1 MPMPTSPRPLV
12 TVLAC
17 LLAGAAGITWATAA
31 PSDAAPRASVLSSN
45 LAPDAATLAGARD
58 AVMPHVVSILVVRE
72 DFADGESKLSVS
84 SGSGTVI
91 DPQGHVI
98 TNAHVTDRGRS
109 FRVVFGDGREREAV
123 MVGQDTAADI
133 AVLRVQGEP
142 LPMPH
147 ARFAE
152 DADLASGETVVAMG
166 APWGLSNSLSAGV
179 VNNPRRLLV
188 SLFEDEADYED
199 QLAEDTPTG
208 RYYAWIQHDAA
219 IAPGNSGGPLVDL
232 RGRIVGV
239 NTRGMLFGGDLAFA
253 IPADDARAV
262 AEALIAHGRVQ
273 RSSLGLRLR
282 SLRGTGHDTGVLVN
296 AVQKGGVADRAGL
309 RPGDR
314 LLRLD
319 ELALHAPQAV
329 DVPAIQRRIAE
340 LPATRPVRLQIAP
353 ADGGALRTVELRPV
367 PAPIDRGPARAFAPF
382 GMVVQTLT
390 PAMAERR
397 RLPVE
402 GGLLVGS
409 LRTGGPATTARPP
422 IPAGAVLLSADGR
435 PLRRPAD
442 LSPWRTPQRPARP
455 VVLEF
460 LAQGERRIAA
470 LTPSWGDH
478 HREPLPELPKAWAG
492 IEVQPVPPS
501 LATPL
506 GLPSAGFRVTRLYPG
521 SPLASAGVQVGD
533 LLVALEGEAL
543 PALNDLRAE
552 LFAQRVREFE
562 IGQRVRFTGYRNGSP
577 KAWRA
582 TLVAAPLPAAA
593 LRSME
598 QRRLRTQLREL
609 GFFDRVERD
618 LPLDQAGVLVQA
630 VEPGGPAG
638 LAHLRAG
645 DVIVRIGDRR
655 VEDLDS
661 VAPALETL
669 ADEQGPARI
678 PVTILR
684 QGEAR
689 ILQLERHWLQ
699 ETAG

>member
-1 MPMPTSPRPLV
+1 MPMPFPLRLLV
-12 TVLAC
+12 PAMAWLLVGTPDVA
-17 LLAGAAGITWATAA
+17 LAGADSTDTTSA
-31 PSDAAPRASVLSSN
+31 ASVASPG
-45 LAPDAATLAGARD
+45 LAPGAVAMARARD

-91 DPQGHVI
+91 DSLGHVI

-109 FRVVFGDGREREAV
+109 FRVVFGDGREREAA

-133 AVLRVQGEP
+133 AVLRVRGEP

-152 DADLASGETVVAMG
+152 DANLASGETVVAMG

-199 QLAEDTPTG
+199 QLSEDTPTG

-232 RGRIVGV
+232 QGRIVGV

-262 AEALIAHGRVQ
+262 AEALIADGRVQ

-282 SLRGTGHDTGVLVN
+282 SLRGTGHNAGVLIN

-319 ELALHAPQAV
+319 GSALDAPQAV

-340 LPATRPVRLQIAP
+340 LPATRPVRLQVAP
-353 ADGGALRTVELRPV
+353 ADGGALRTVELLPV
-367 PAPIDRGPARAFAPF
+367 PAPVDRSPARAFAPF

-397 RLPVE
+397 RLPVD

-409 LRTGGPATTARPP
+409 LRTGGPAATARPP
-422 IPAGAVLLSADGR
+422 IPAGAVLLTADGR

-442 LSPWRTPQRPARP
+442 LATWSAPQRPVRP

-470 LTPSWGDH
+470 LVPSWGDH
-478 HREPLPELPKAWAG
+478 RREPLPELPKAWAG
-492 IEVQPVPPS
+492 IEVQPIPPS
-501 LATPL
+501 LAAPL
-506 GLPSAGFRVTRLYPG
+506 GLPAAGFRVTRLYPG
-521 SPLASAGVQVGD
+521 SPLGTAGVQVGD
-533 LLVALEGEAL
+533 LLATLEGEPL

-562 IGQRVRFTGYRNGSP
+562 IGQRVRFTGYRNGTA
-577 KAWRA
+577 KDWGA

-609 GFFDRVERD
+609 GFFDRVERE
-618 LPLDQAGVLVQA
+618 LPLDQAGVLVQS

-645 DVIVRIGDRR
+645 DVIVRIGGQRIDG
-655 VEDLDS
+655 LDS
-661 VAPALETL
+661 VGPALETVT
-669 ADEQGPARI
+669 DGEGPARI
-678 PVTILR
+678 PVSILR

-689 ILQLERHWLQ
+689 ILQLERHWFQ
-699 ETAG
+699 ETTG

>member
-1 MPMPTSPRPLV
+1 MPRHAFPA
-12 TVLAC
+12 VLL
-17 LLAGAAGITWATAA
+17 LLAALLAPPAVATAA
-31 PSDAAPRASVLSSN
+31 ADPADAPV
-45 LAPDAATLAGARD
+45 AATTADPADALARARD
-58 AVMPHVVSILVVRE
+58 AVLPHVVSILVVRE
-72 DFADGESKLSVS
+72 DFADGESKLSVG

-91 DPQGHVI
+91 DPRGHVV

-109 FRVVFGDGREREAV
+109 FRVVFGDGREREAKL
-123 MVGQDTAADI
+123 VGQDTAADI
-133 AVLRVQGEP
+133 AVLRVLGEP

-147 ARFAE
+147 ARFA
-152 DADLASGETVVAMG
+152 AAPKLAPGDTVVAMG

-199 QLAEDTPTG
+199 RLAEDVPTG

-219 IAPGNSGGPLVDL
+219 IAPGNSGGPLVD
-232 RGRIVGV
+232 RNGEVVGV

-253 IPADDARAV
+253 IPAEDARAV

-282 SLRGTGHDTGVLVN
+282 SLRGTGHADGVLVN

-319 ELALHAPQAV
+319 ALALDAPQAV

-340 LPATRPVRLQIAP
+340 LPAGQAVRVQVAP
-353 ADGGALRTVELRPV
+353 AEGGPVRTVELQPV
-367 PAPIDRGPARAFAPF
+367 PAPVAPGPARAFAPF
-382 GMVVQTLT
+382 GMVVQALT

-397 RLPVE
+397 RLPVDA
-402 GGLLVGS
+402 GLLVGS
-409 LRTGGPATTARPP
+409 LRAGGPATTARPP
-422 IPAGAVLLSADGR
+422 IPAGAVLLAADGQA
-435 PLRRPAD
+435 LRHPAD
-442 LSPWRTPQRPARP
+442 LAPWSQPLRPARP
-455 VVLEF
+455 VVIEF

-470 LTPSWGDH
+470 LVPSWGD
-478 HREPLPELPKAWAG
+478 RRRDPLPELPRAWAG

-501 LATPL
+501 LAAPL
-506 GLPSAGFRVTRLYPG
+506 GLPAAGFRVTRLYPG
-521 SPLASAGVQVGD
+521 SPLAAAGVRVGD
-533 LLVALEGEAL
+533 LLVALQGEPL
-543 PALNDLRAE
+543 PALNDTRAE

-562 IGQRVRFTGYRNGSP
+562 IGERVRFSGYRDG
-577 KAWRA
+577 RA
-582 TLVAAPLPAAA
+582 TDWHATLAAAPLPAAA

-609 GFFDRVERD
+609 GFFDRVEGD

-645 DVIVRIGDRR
+645 DVIIRIGGQRIDG
-655 VEDLDS
+655 LDS
-661 VAPALETL
+661 VGPALE
-669 ADEQGPARI
+669 AAAGAAEPARI
-678 PVTILR
+678 PLTVLR

-689 ILQLERHWLQ
+689 ILQIERHWFQ
-699 ETAG
+699 EPAG